1 MCVALHG
8 LDYADKEGKKIP
20 RICGRHI
27 YMEASWV
34 ARQPLI
40 NNSAGRRWRRPAV
53 ASAGCGLVA
62 SPFPHRPSVRRPSG
76 P

>member
-40 NNSAGRRWRRPAV
+40 NNSAGRRWRRPA
-53 ASAGCGLVA
+53 AALWPL
-62 SPFPHRPSVRRPSG
+62 PFPTAPPSVVHPVHK